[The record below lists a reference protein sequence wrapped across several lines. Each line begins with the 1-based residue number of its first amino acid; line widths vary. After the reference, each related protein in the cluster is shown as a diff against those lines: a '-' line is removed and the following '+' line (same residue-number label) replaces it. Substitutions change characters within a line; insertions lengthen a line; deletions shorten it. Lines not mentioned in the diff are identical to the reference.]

1 MIFWIF
7 EMFARNLDPFLIHL
21 SFIMY
26 NGFVI
31 GYAHITYTMD
41 SAFLW
46 RYTMKR
52 DQEGI
57 QLDEI

>member
-1 MIFWIF
+1 
-7 EMFARNLDPFLIHL
+7 MFARNLDPFLIHL